1 MAQAIADNQV
11 LEIIKGY
18 DTPTMVNA
26 IEVALGTRSFQNYT
40 KKPLFLTEPSA
51 GAIVG
56 WALTARIR
64 AKAPPKETQEQLNN
78 RRTDY
83 YHYLND
89 SIKPSVLVMEDL
101 DYPDLYGAWWGEVNS
116 TIHKGFGLEG
126 VLTNGQVRDLDELVK
141 GFPILAGSIGVSH
154 AFVHLA
160 DIGQPV
166 EVFGLKVVEGDL
178 IHADKHGAT
187 VIPRDIIDK
196 IPASIEK
203 LIRGESYVINA
214 ARRKGGIDIDQLNE
228 SWSKFGSEIRK

>member
-26 IEVALGTRSFQNYT
+26 IEVALGTRNFQNYT

-56 WALTARIR
+56 WVLTARIR
-64 AKAPPKETQEQLNN
+64 AKEPPKETQEQLNN

-116 TIHKGFGLEG
+116 TIHRGFGLEG

-196 IPASIEK
+196 IPTSIEK

>member
-26 IEVALGTRSFQNYT
+26 IEVALGTRNFQNYT

-116 TIHKGFGLEG
+116 TIHRGFGLEG